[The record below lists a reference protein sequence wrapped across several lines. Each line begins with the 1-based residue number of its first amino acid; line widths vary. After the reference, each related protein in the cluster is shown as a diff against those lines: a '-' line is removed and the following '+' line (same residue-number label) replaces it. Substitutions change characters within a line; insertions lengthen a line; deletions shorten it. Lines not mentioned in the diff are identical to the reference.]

1 MRKLF
6 SLLFSVSLIMVAC
19 NKEDDS
25 TQLPSGDSKEPILE
39 LTSDKIMT
47 FTAEG
52 GDAQITYNLT
62 KGDEAFDSGL
72 MSQPSPVSVKTDD
85 EWIIINKD
93 DSYYGVLLFS
103 VAKNDTNEDREGL
116 ITVSYYS
123 KSFEVV
129 VKQSAM
135 SETPEPPQP
144 TVQGWAIVG
153 TFTNNWDVASAVAM
167 ESIEGYYVARGVEV
181 STSDSFKFILDGSM
195 QNGLGGN
202 GQAAERDHKYPASK
216 YGSDIRVKESGIYDL
231 YINEELNTY
240 YVMSEGK
247 TPADAH
253 EVVDEGKDVWYVQG
267 LGEEISMRKIGIYQV
282 VSNVSLDEDGF
293 KFRSTL
299 QGGYGAE
306 SEDVYDIDSEIT
318 IISGS
323 EINIKV
329 NYEEGKLY
337 DIYLAEESMKVWVV
351 PTGKSPNVIH
361 ECFDA
366 EGAWFYNNNFYIYLE
381 ADGIKLTFECMLAS
395 GAVDYIIPETTFEVL
410 YGEDRTNAN
419 YIDADACE
427 IANANGKTKVV
438 SGTITV
444 AHCEDGYDVMVDVV
458 NHLQQNIRAHYVG
471 EFSHGIV
478 GSPIVVPINE

>member
-6 SLLFSVSLIMVAC
+6 SLLFVLSLIMVAC

-25 TQLPSGDSKEPILE
+25 TQLPSGDSKEPVLE
-39 LTSDKIMT
+39 LTSDKVMT

-72 MSQPSPVSVKTDD
+72 VSQPSPVSVKTDD

-93 DSYYGVLLFS
+93 DSYYGVVMFS
-103 VAKNDTNEDREGL
+103 VAMNDTAVDREGL

-144 TVQGWAIVG
+144 AVQGWAIVG
-153 TFTNNWDVASAVAM
+153 TFTNNWDVASAIAM
-167 ESIEGYYVARGVEV
+167 ESIEGYYVACGVEI

-202 GQAAERDHKYPASK
+202 GQTAERDYKYPASK

-231 YINEELNTY
+231 YINEALNTY

-253 EVVDEGKDVWYVQG
+253 EVVDEGADVWYVQG

-293 KFRSTL
+293 KFRSTIY
-299 QGGYGAE
+299 GGYGAE
-306 SEDVYDIDSEIT
+306 SDVVYDIDSEIN

-323 EINIKV
+323 EKAIMV
-329 NYEEGKLY
+329 DYEEGKLY
-337 DIYLAEESMKVWVV
+337 DIYLAVETMTAWVV
-351 PTGKSPNVIH
+351 PAGKKPNVIS
-361 ECFDA
+361 ECLVA
-366 EGAWFYNNNFYIYLE
+366 EGAWFNTKNFYLYFE
-381 ADGIKLTFECMLAS
+381 ADGTRLTFECMLAS
-395 GAVDYIIPETTFEVL
+395 ATTDYIIPETTFEVL

-427 IANANGKTKVV
+427 IVNANGKTKVV

-444 AHCEDGYDVMVDVV
+444 AHCEDGYDIMVDVV
-458 NHLQQNIRAHYVG
+458 NHLQQNVRAHYKG
-471 EFSHGIV
+471 GFSHGIV
-478 GSPIVVPINE
+478 GFPIVLPISE

>member
-6 SLLFSVSLIMVAC
+6 SLLFVLSLIMVAC
-19 NKEDDS
+19 NKEEDS
-25 TQLPSGDSKEPILE
+25 TQLPPGDSKEPMLE

-85 EWIIINKD
+85 EWIIINSD
-93 DSYYGVLLFS
+93 DSYYGVVMFS
-103 VAKNDTNEDREGL
+103 VAMNDTAVEREGL

-129 VKQSAM
+129 VKQSEM
-135 SETPEPPQP
+135 SESPEPLP

-153 TFTNNWDVASAVAM
+153 TFTNNWDVASAIAM
-167 ESIEGYYVARGVEV
+167 EEIEGYYVAYGVEI

-202 GQAAERDHKYPASK
+202 GQTAERDYKYPASK

-231 YINEELNTY
+231 YINETLNTY

-247 TPADAH
+247 TPADAY
-253 EVVDEGKDVWYVQG
+253 EVVEEGEDVWYVQG
-267 LGEEISMRKIGIYQV
+267 LGEEISMRKIGLYQV
-282 VSNVSLDEDGF
+282 VSNVTLDEDGF
-293 KFRSTL
+293 KFRSTIY
-299 QGGYGAE
+299 GGYGAE
-306 SEDVYDIDSEIT
+306 SDVVYDIDSEIN

-323 EINIKV
+323 EEAIMV
-329 NYEEGKLY
+329 DYEEGKLY
-337 DIYLAEESMKVWVV
+337 DIYLAVETMTAWVV
-351 PTGKSPNVIH
+351 PAGKKPNVIS
-361 ECFDA
+361 ECFVA
-366 EGAWFYNNNFYIYLE
+366 EGAWFNAKNFYLYFE
-381 ADGIKLTFECMLAS
+381 ADGIRLTFECMLAS
-395 GAVDYIIPETTFEVL
+395 AATDHIIPETTFEVL
-410 YGEDRTNAN
+410 YGDDRTNAN

-427 IANANGKTKVV
+427 IVNENGKTKVV
-438 SGTITV
+438 SGTITI
-444 AHCEDGYDVMVDVV
+444 AHCEDGYDIMMDVV
-458 NHLQQNIRAHYVG
+458 NHLQHNIRAHYKG
-471 EFSHGIV
+471 DFSHGIV
-478 GSPIVVPINE
+478 GSPVVSPINE